1 MVNVEE
7 FHVFQVTKD
16 GEVLVKTETREE
28 ANHYCAG
35 YLAGWEAAER
45 YVASY
50 AEEQAQS
57 EEPEEPAPVEPIQ
70 SVEYEVFEDVEPLEA
85 NEDLA

>member
-1 MVNVEE
+1 MVNLEE
-7 FHVFQVTKD
+7 IHVFQVTKD

-45 YVASY
+45 Y
-50 AEEQAQS
+50 AEEQAQP
-57 EEPEEPAPVEPIQ
+57 EQPEEPAPVEPIQ

-85 NEDLA
+85 SEGLD

>member
-7 FHVFQVTKD
+7 IHVFQVSKD

-45 YVASY
+45 Y
-50 AEEQAQS
+50 AEEQAQ
-57 EEPEEPAPVEPIQ
+57 PEQPAPVEPVE